1 MLWVIWL
8 CACVRP
14 MNHSSE
20 LGTIIK
26 ATRAAGGGEGNLSF
40 IGPWEVVCVC
50 LGKSL
55 CSPEA
60 MQFLLLKRRR
70 YNSALGDI
78 VHCSKPRLLLHCSW
92 KRLLYMHSEKASSL
106 PYWNLPEEASK
117 LDSVASPYAVK
128 GSKMGIMN
136 CFDVVAKHSREALP
150 GPCLLCRKEGI
161 LPP

>member
-26 ATRAAGGGEGNLSF
+26 ATRAAGSEEGNLSLV
-40 IGPWEVVCVC
+40 GLWEVVCVC

-70 YNSALGDI
+70 YNSVLRDI
-78 VHCSKPRLLLHCSW
+78 GHCSKPRLLLHFSW
-92 KRLLYMHSEKASSL
+92 NRLLYMHSEEASSL
-106 PYWNLPEEASK
+106 SYWELPEEASK
-117 LDSVASPYAVK
+117 WDSVGSPFAVK
-128 GSKMGIMN
+128 GSKGIMGLL
-136 CFDVVAKHSREALP
+136 CYDSREALH
-150 GPCLLCRKEGI
+150 GLCLLCRKEGI